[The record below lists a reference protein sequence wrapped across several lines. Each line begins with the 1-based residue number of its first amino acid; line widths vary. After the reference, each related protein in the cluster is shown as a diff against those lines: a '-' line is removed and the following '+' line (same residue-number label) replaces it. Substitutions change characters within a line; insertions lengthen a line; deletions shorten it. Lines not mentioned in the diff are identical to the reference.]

1 MKWPKEARHLYEEK
15 YPINE
20 EEQEGDWN
28 RLTPFK
34 VSMAHQKAIAQAQ
47 LEVSVDL
54 GVNVSFHSVAAPGKS
69 SYSWTVPAIAP
80 ARNSGEPADGAGPTM
95 DVLRAIRDKHRTRFT
110 NRINV
115 DIHSGGGW
123 SPQFWQQAE
132 VGRQIRS

>member
-1 MKWPKEARHLYEEK
+1 MKWPQGARHLYEEK

-20 EEQEGDWN
+20 EEQEEDWN

-47 LEVSVDL
+47 LEVAVDL
-54 GVNVSFHSVAAPGKS
+54 GVNVSFHSVAAPGES
-69 SYSWTVPAIAP
+69 SPGLVPAVAP
-80 ARNSGEPADGAGPTM
+80 SRISNDHRADGVGPTM

-132 VGRQIRS
+132 VSRQIRS